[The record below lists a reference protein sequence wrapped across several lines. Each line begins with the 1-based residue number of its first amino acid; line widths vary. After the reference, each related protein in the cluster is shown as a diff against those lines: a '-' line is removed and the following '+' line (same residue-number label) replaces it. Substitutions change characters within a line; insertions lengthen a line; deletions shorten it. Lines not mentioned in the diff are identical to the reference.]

1 MSSQSVTST
10 IQNVSQQQSNQNV
23 SSGAGSGQSQTFVA
37 TLATVLPPRHQ
48 TATLVYSNPQQLGTT
63 VTGPRLAVGSPIAT
77 QRQIRPIQI
86 SNARVPTGT
95 LNRVSAANISIRG
108 PVLTPSSV
116 LTSLP
121 SGTSTTVTG
130 SNLTVAGI
138 PAARIIQVQQ
148 QNPGGLRT
156 SNLMTLHPLVM
167 SSSAVSSANAV
178 RGVSATT
185 AKPALTIT
193 HVGKVRIIIMI
204 IINSIYRIEIQIV
217 FLINRMFLRMFPK
230 VEFNWEQQI
239 YHKVQ
244 PLPHRCHLQ
253 RQ

>member
-1 MSSQSVTST
+1 MFELFTANIVSSQSGTNT

-63 VTGPRLAVGSPIAT
+63 VTGPRLAVANPIAT

-86 SNARVPTGT
+86 NNARVPTGT

-167 SSSAVSSANAV
+167 SSSAVSSANTV
-178 RGVSATT
+178 RGVNATT

-193 HVGKVRIIIMI
+193 HVGKVCII
-204 IINSIYRIEIQIV
+204 IINRVIIFEST
-217 FLINRMFLRMFPK
+217 FKL
-230 VEFNWEQQI
+230 
-239 YHKVQ
+239 
-244 PLPHRCHLQ
+244 
-253 RQ
+253 